1 MKLASIER
9 ITEIKPI
16 EGADKILAA
25 KVLGY
30 WTVIKKDEFKVGDLC
45 IWHNPDTIV
54 DIEKFPGAY
63 SILKE
68 PRLKVIKLRK
78 QVSQGLALPIDRFKP
93 PYPWQEH
100 MDKMRILDALRD
112 SAEGDDVSDIIGIKK
127 YEKPIPEC
135 MKGITKGNF
144 PGFIPKT
151 DENNLRSYPS
161 ILQNLYAE
169 QEVYATVKIDGQSS
183 TYYAHDNKF
192 GVCSRNLELVFN
204 ENNGFWKNALK
215 YKIEDALWKY
225 RDITGKSWAL
235 QGESYGPG
243 IQGNK
248 TGVAE
253 LSFAAFAL
261 YNITDAYYSSVDELI
276 KFCKMYEIPMVEIKR
291 YCPPPMPVTWG
302 EFLPLRFLGKNI
314 DELLDKVN
322 QVCYNNGSPAE
333 GLVFRTA
340 RQIPWADLRDLSG
353 KIISEKFALKY
364 GE

>member
-16 EGADKILAA
+16 DGADKILAA

-45 IWHNPDTIV
+45 VWHNPDTIV
-54 DIEKFPGAY
+54 DREQFPEAY
-63 SILKE
+63 AILKE

-78 QVSQGLALPIDRFKP
+78 QVSQGLALPINKFGVLSQWQLIERSTQKP
-93 PYPWQEH
+93 
-100 MDKMRILDALRD
+100 DTIRNFD
-112 SAEGDDVSDIIGIKK
+112 SGVMTVTYYLEGIDVSDLIGIKK

-151 DENNLRSYPS
+151 DENNLRSYPA

-169 QEVYATVKIDGQSS
+169 EEVYVTVKIDGQSS
-183 TYYAHDNKF
+183 TYYWKDDAF
-192 GVCSRNLELVFN
+192 GVCSRNQELVFN
-204 ENNGFWKNALK
+204 ENNGFWKNAIK
-215 YKIEDALWKY
+215 YKIETALKRMY
-225 RDITGKSWAL
+225 DHTGNHFAL
-235 QGESYGPG
+235 QGESYGPS
-243 IQGNK
+243 IQANK
-248 TGVAE
+248 LGVPE

-261 YNITDAYYSSVDELI
+261 YNITTAQVCAYDALDI
-276 KFCKMYEIPMVEIKR
+276 FCKANDIPSVYTVFKGKLED
-291 YCPPPMPVTWG
+291 
-302 EFLPLRFLGKNI
+302 FGKNS

-322 QVCYNNGSPAE
+322 EVRYNNGSAAE
-333 GLVFRTA
+333 GLVFRTS
-340 RQIPWADLRDLSG
+340 RIIPWADLRDLSG

>member
-9 ITEIKPI
+9 ILEIKDI
-16 EGADKILAA
+16 DGADRIQAA
-25 KVLGY
+25 RVLGY
-30 WTVIKKDEFKVGDLC
+30 WTVIKRGEFKVGDLC
-45 IWHNPDTIV
+45 VFHMPDTIV
-54 DIEKFPGAY
+54 DIEKFPEAY

-78 QVSQGLALPIDRFKP
+78 QVSQGLALPIIKFASAMP
-93 PYPWQEH
+93 SLAALYESLE
-100 MDKMRILDALRD
+100 DKYSESLNPVIGA
-112 SAEGDDVSDIIGIKK
+112 DVSEFIGIKK

-151 DENNLRSYPS
+151 DENNLRSYPA
-161 ILQNLYAE
+161 ILGNLYAE
-169 QEVYATVKIDGQSS
+169 EEVYVTVKIDGQSS
-183 TYYAHDNKF
+183 TYYWHDDKF

-204 ENNGFWKNALK
+204 ENNGFWKNAAK
-215 YKIEDALWKY
+215 HNIEDALTDYSK
-225 RDITGKSWAL
+225 ITGKSWAL

-261 YNITDAYYSSVDELI
+261 YNITDAYIASLDEFWN
-276 KFCKMYEIPMVEIKR
+276 FCQTYEIPSVYKLEHSGKL
-291 YCPPPMPVTWG
+291 
-302 EFLPLRFLGKNI
+302 EKLGKNI

-322 QVCYNNGSPAE
+322 GQCYNNGSPAE
-333 GLVFRTA
+333 GLVFRAA
-340 RQIPWADLRDLSG
+340 RRIPYADLRDLSG